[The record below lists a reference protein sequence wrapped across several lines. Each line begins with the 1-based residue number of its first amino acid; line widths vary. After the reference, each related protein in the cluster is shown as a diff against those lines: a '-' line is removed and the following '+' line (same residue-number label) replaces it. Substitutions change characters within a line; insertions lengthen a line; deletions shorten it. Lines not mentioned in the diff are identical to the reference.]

1 MTTCTTPTAVTP
13 AVSATAQVPDAQVP
27 DAQVPDAQVPDAQVS
42 DAQVS
47 QGPRTARSLWR
58 SRPYVV
64 WLVSD
69 TGQAL
74 GASLQFFLI
83 PLLVVL
89 VTGSAAAAGTV
100 AAVGLGGRLA
110 TTLVGG
116 VLADRHDVRRL
127 MIVSGLAAAVV
138 VGSVIAVVELEVGLV
153 ALTALNLL
161 AGVRAGLLGGA
172 SNVAL
177 KQVVDPEVLPA
188 ASAANQARDAAVSM
202 GGPPLGGVLLGI
214 GAAPALVVTAAAY
227 LVSAASAVMMRGDFR
242 PDRATERSTMRAE
255 IGTGMRWLWAR
266 PALRRVMAVALLL
279 NLGLNAAVT
288 TLLYHLAMTGEAP
301 ARIGLVSTAL
311 GLGMLLGSVAAAP
324 VVQRFPS
331 GWVAMVGLSL
341 TGLSMMVL
349 PFAPGFWATLAVLTV
364 GILGAPAANAA
375 IISYLMHQTPRS
387 VLGRVMSAVELVAA
401 GAMPLAPI
409 LAGWG
414 LAALGLRP
422 TLLICAV
429 VCLLAVGAI
438 LTSRALRGLP
448 RPDAWPPAAD

>member
-1 MTTCTTPTAVTP
+1 MTTQTTPATSTASYTP
-13 AVSATAQVPDAQVP
+13 EGPQVPEE
-27 DAQVPDAQVPDAQVS
+27 
-42 DAQVS
+42 
-47 QGPRTARSLWR
+47 PRAARSLWR
-58 SRPYVV
+58 SRPYLV

-74 GASLQFFLI
+74 GASLQSFLI

-89 VTGSAAAAGTV
+89 VTGSAAAAGTI
-100 AAVGLGGRLA
+100 AAVGLAGRIV

-116 VLADRHDVRRL
+116 VLADRHDLRRL
-127 MIVSGLAAAVV
+127 MIVSGLAAALV
-138 VGSVIAVVELEVGLV
+138 VGGVLAVVELDVGLV
-153 ALTALNLL
+153 ALAALNLV
-161 AGVRAGLLGGA
+161 AGIRAGLLGGA

-177 KQVVDPEVLPA
+177 KQVVGPEVLPA
-188 ASAANQARDAAVSM
+188 AAAANQARDAAVSM

-214 GAAPALVVTAAAY
+214 GAVPALVATAAAY
-227 LVSAASAVMMRGDFR
+227 LVSAASALLMRGDFR
-242 PDRATERSTMRAE
+242 SVRAAGPSTMLAE
-255 IGTGMRWLWAR
+255 IGTGLRWLWAR
-266 PALRRVMAVALLL
+266 AALRRVMAVALLL

-341 TGLSMMVL
+341 TGLSMLAL
-349 PFAPGFWATLAVLTV
+349 PFAPCFWGTLAILTV
-364 GILGAPAANAA
+364 GILGAPAVNAA
-375 IISYLMHQTPRS
+375 VISYLMHQTPRS
-387 VLGRVMSAVELVAA
+387 VLGRVMSAVELVST
-401 GAMPLAPI
+401 GALPLAPI
-409 LAGWG
+409 VAGWG

-422 TLLICAV
+422 TLLSCAV

-438 LTSRALRGLP
+438 LSSRALRSLP
-448 RPDAWPPAAD
+448 RPDAWPTAAD

>member
-1 MTTCTTPTAVTP
+1 MTTQTDPAPTP
-13 AVSATAQVPDAQVP
+13 AEQAPEAPQSA
-27 DAQVPDAQVPDAQVS
+27 S
-42 DAQVS
+42 
-47 QGPRTARSLWR
+47 SLWR
-58 SRPYVV
+58 SRRYLV

-74 GASLQFFLI
+74 GAALHFFLI

-89 VTGSAAAAGTV
+89 VSGSAAAAGTV
-100 AAVGLGGRLA
+100 AAVGLIGRIA

-116 VLADRHDVRRL
+116 VLADRHDLRRM
-127 MIVSGLAAAVV
+127 MIISGLTAALIVGGILTVV
-138 VGSVIAVVELEVGLV
+138 QLEVGLV
-153 ALTALNLL
+153 ALAVLNLL

-177 KQVVDPEVLPA
+177 KQVVRPEQLPA
-188 ASAANQARDAAVSM
+188 AAAANQARDAAVSM

-214 GAAPALVVTAAAY
+214 GAVPALMVTAAAY
-227 LVSAASAVMMRGDFR
+227 LVSAAGALLMRGDFR
-242 PDRATERSTMRAE
+242 PARTTEPSTMRVE
-255 IGTGMRWLWAR
+255 IGAGLRWLWAR
-266 PALRRVMAVALLL
+266 PPLRRVMAVALLL
-279 NLGLNAAVT
+279 NLGLNGAVT
-288 TLLYHLAMTGEAP
+288 TLLYHLATTGEAP

-311 GLGMLLGSVAAAP
+311 GVGMLLGSLAAAP

-341 TGLSMMVL
+341 AGLSMMGL
-349 PFAPGFWATLAVLTV
+349 PFAPGFWSTLAILTL

-375 IISYLMHQTPRS
+375 IIGYLMHQTPRS
-387 VLGRVMSAVELVAA
+387 VLGRVMSAVELVAT

-414 LAALGLRP
+414 LAVLGLRP

-429 VCLLAVGAI
+429 VCLLAVSAI
-438 LTSRALRGLP
+438 VTSRALRGLP
-448 RPDAWPPAAD
+448 RPDAWPPAAG